1 MSQVFVVD
9 CDCCG
14 GEKDP
19 GAAPPYRVFQPRP
32 LKQYGRRAA
41 LRATLFGSTGAV
53 LAACGP
59 AATPTATPPAA
70 PPKPTDAGKPAEA
83 AKPTEAAKPGE
94 AAKPAAKPDVVLTV
108 SASGK
113 AGLEKVQLAFC
124 SQVLCILPYEV
135 ARRRGFW
142 EAEGLDLELIYMRGG
157 AQAMNALLAESIEW
171 AGTPM
176 DLVAQAWRQGKKPI
190 MLMSTANL
198 PFFALVSGP
207 KANVAEVK
215 GLEGKKIGV
224 TNLGTTDHL
233 LAQFL
238 LKKAGVDA
246 AKVEFIAMGPN
257 LYDILL
263 RGDVDAGMVQDPAL
277 TLLQQNGGKVLVN
290 LMSRADAQ
298 QHLGGSY
305 QFMGLNTR
313 PEVLEKKQETAK
325 KLIRGLV
332 KAQAWIGANPG
343 SEIVKAAPSE
353 LVAGGDLNL
362 FAASLDKFKADLYP
376 TDGLLQEASVNQV
389 LEVQRQSGALKDG
402 PEFKA
407 SDLFTNA
414 LVKA

>member
-1 MSQVFVVD
+1 MSQAFVVD
-9 CDCCG
+9 VDCCG

-19 GAAPPYRVFQPRP
+19 VAAPPFEVFQPPP

-41 LRATLFGSTGAV
+41 LRASLLGSAGAV

-59 AATPTATPPAA
+59 AATPTATTA
-70 PPKPTDAGKPAEA
+70 PP
-83 AKPTEAAKPGE
+83 KPTEAAKPTEPAKAGE
-94 AAKPAAKPDVVLTV
+94 TPKPAAKPDVVLTV

-142 EAEGLDLELIYMRGG
+142 ESEGLDLELIYMRGG

-176 DLVAQAWRQGKKPI
+176 DLVAQAWRQGKKPV

-215 GLEGKKIGV
+215 GLDGKKIGV
-224 TNLGTTDHL
+224 ANLGTTDHL

-238 LKKAGVDA
+238 LTKAGVDP
-246 AKVEFIAMGPN
+246 AKVEFVALGPN

-263 RGDVDAGMVQDPAL
+263 RGEVDAGMVQDPAL

-290 LMSRADAQ
+290 LMSKADAQ
-298 QHLGGSY
+298 QHLGGAY

-313 PEVLEKKQETAK
+313 PEVLETKQETAK

-332 KAQAWIGANPG
+332 KAQAWINSNPG
-343 SEIVKAAPSE
+343 SEIVKAAPTE
-353 LVAGGDLNL
+353 LVAGGDLNI

-376 TDGLLQEASVNQV
+376 TDGVLQEASVNQV
-389 LEVQRQSGALKDG
+389 LEIQRQSGALKDA
-402 PEFKA
+402 PPFKA
-407 SDLFTNA
+407 TDLFTNA
-414 LVKA
+414 LVKP

>member
-1 MSQVFVVD
+1 LSQAFVVD
-9 CDCCG
+9 VDCCG
-14 GEKDP
+14 GDKDP
-19 GAAPPYRVFQPRP
+19 TASPPLRVFQPPP

-41 LRATLFGSTGAV
+41 LRASLLGSAGAV

-59 AATPTATPPAA
+59 AATPTAPAA
-70 PPKPTDAGKPAEA
+70 TTAP
-83 AKPTEAAKPGE
+83 AKPTEAPNPGE
-94 AAKPAAKPDVVLTV
+94 TPKPAAKPDVVLTV

-142 EAEGLDLELIYMRGG
+142 ESEGLDLELIYMRGG

-176 DLVAQAWRQGKKPI
+176 DLVAQAWRQGKKPV

-207 KANVAEVK
+207 KANVSEVK
-215 GLEGKKIGV
+215 GLDGKKIGV
-224 TNLGTTDHL
+224 ANLGTTDHL

-238 LKKAGVDA
+238 LTKAGVDP
-246 AKVEFIAMGPN
+246 AKVEFVALGPN

-263 RGDVDAGMVQDPAL
+263 RGEVDAGMVQDPAL

-290 LMSRADAQ
+290 LMSKADAQ
-298 QHLGGSY
+298 QHLGGAY

-332 KAQAWIGANPG
+332 KAQAWINSNPG
-343 SEIVKAAPSE
+343 SEIVKAAPTE
-353 LVAGGDLNL
+353 LVAGGDLNI

-376 TDGLLQEASVNQV
+376 TDGVLQEASVNQV
-389 LEVQRQSGALKDG
+389 LEIQRQSGALKDA
-402 PEFKA
+402 PPFKA

-414 LVKA
+414 LVKP